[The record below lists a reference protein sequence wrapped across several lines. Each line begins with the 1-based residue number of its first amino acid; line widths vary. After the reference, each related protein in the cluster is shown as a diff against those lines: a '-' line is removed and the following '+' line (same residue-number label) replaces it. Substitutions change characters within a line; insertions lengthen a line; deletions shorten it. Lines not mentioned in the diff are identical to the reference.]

1 MFLFY
6 MLRYCCGIE
15 SAMTVMSEDARIPVS
30 SSFGRVLIN
39 LVQDLHKKFVDMI
52 LVLHITVG
60 MRLFEVDF
68 EVSHHG

>member
-1 MFLFY
+1 
-6 MLRYCCGIE
+6 
-15 SAMTVMSEDARIPVS
+15 MTVMSEDARLPVS
-30 SSFGRVLIN
+30 SSFGRVLTT

-68 EVSHHG
+68 DVGHPD

>member
-1 MFLFY
+1 
-6 MLRYCCGIE
+6 
-15 SAMTVMSEDARIPVS
+15 MSLPVS
-30 SSFGRVLIN
+30 SSFGRVLIT

-68 EVSHHG
+68 DVGHPG

>member
-1 MFLFY
+1 
-6 MLRYCCGIE
+6 
-15 SAMTVMSEDARIPVS
+15 MTVMSEDARLPVS
-30 SSFGRVLIN
+30 SSFGRVLIT

-68 EVSHHG
+68 EVGHHG